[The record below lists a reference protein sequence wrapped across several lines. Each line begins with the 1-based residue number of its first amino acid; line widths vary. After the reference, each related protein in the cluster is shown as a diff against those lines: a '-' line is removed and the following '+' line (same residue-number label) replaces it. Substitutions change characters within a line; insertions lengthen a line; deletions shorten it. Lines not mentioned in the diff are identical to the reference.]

1 MARQPS
7 LFAQAN
13 AQSSEQAPAQTSSL
27 FFALFPDTDAA
38 AQLFRFAQEL
48 RTQLGLT
55 GKVIGA
61 ERLHVTLHW
70 LGDYVGELPER
81 ILAQAHQA
89 AATIT
94 SSPIDLTLD
103 KARSFFGRSAR
114 PFVLGMREE
123 NAALSALHNQLGA
136 ALVAAGVG
144 KLSKEAYTPHVT
156 LLYDKKP
163 IASQPITPVRWTA
176 RELVL
181 VRSLVGKSQYERLH
195 AWPFRP

>member
-7 LFAQAN
+7 LFGP
-13 AQSSEQAPAQTSSL
+13 SSEQPGEPSSL
-27 FFALFPDTDAA
+27 FFALFPDPDAA
-38 AQLFRFAQEL
+38 AQLFRFAQDL

-70 LGDYVGELPER
+70 LGDYVGDLPEQ
-81 ILAQAHQA
+81 ILSQARHA
-89 AATIT
+89 AATIN
-94 SSPIDLTLD
+94 SPAIDLTLD

-123 NAALSALHNQLGA
+123 NAALSALHAQLGA
-136 ALVAAGVG
+136 ALVAAGLG
-144 KLSKEAYTPHVT
+144 KLSKEPYTPHVT

-181 VRSLVGKSQYERLH
+181 VRSLTGKSQYQRLQ
-195 AWPFRP
+195 AWPFQKGTDH